1 MQYSK
6 LFISSDVEWY
16 KLKGE
21 LRIKFL
27 NNTMPGN
34 RVELK

>member
-1 MQYSK
+1 MQYIK
-6 LFISSDVEWY
+6 LFISDVERH

-21 LRIKFL
+21 LRIKFI

-34 RVELK
+34 GVEFN